1 MAGTPK
7 DTHYA
12 TLRRAHRDRTRGPK
26 EAEPHRLYGL
36 HAVGAALA
44 NPRRRIA
51 RVLVTRNAAA
61 RLPDDALKG
70 REVETVEPRAL
81 DALLGS
87 DAVHQGVAIETEPLP
102 EATLDALPQADL
114 VLALDQVT
122 DPHNVGAILRS
133 AVAMGAG
140 AVVTTARNAPAE
152 TATLAKAASGA
163 MEHVPI
169 CRVRNLSA
177 ALTDLSARGYR
188 TVGLDSDGP
197 TDLEGALEGA
207 LGSGPLCL
215 VLGAEGRGLREKT
228 RATVDALAR
237 LDMPGAI
244 RSLNVSNAAAIALYV
259 ARRHLGTGGTPP
271 VDATQRD
278 VNAS

>member
-1 MAGTPK
+1 MTGTPK

-12 TLRRAHRDRTRGPK
+12 NLRRAHRERTRGAP
-26 EAEPHRLYGL
+26 APEPHRLYGL
-36 HAVGAALA
+36 HAVGAALL
-44 NPRRRIA
+44 NPERRVH

-61 RLPDDALKG
+61 RLPDGALDG

-81 DALLGS
+81 DALLGA
-87 DAVHQGVAIETEPLP
+87 DAVHQGVAIEVDPLP
-102 EATLDALPQADL
+102 DIALDALDPSDL
-114 VLALDQVT
+114 LIALDQVT
-122 DPHNVGAILRS
+122 DPHNVGAVLRS
-133 AVAMGAG
+133 AAAMGVG

-169 CRVRNLSA
+169 VRVRNLSA
-177 ALTDLSARGYR
+177 ALTDLSKRGYR

-197 TDLEGALEGA
+197 TDLEGALET
-207 LGSGPLCL
+207 GPLCL

-228 RATVDALAR
+228 REHVDALAR

-259 ARRHLGTGGTPP
+259 ARRHL
-271 VDATQRD
+271 A
-278 VNAS
+278 A

>member
-1 MAGTPK
+1 MSGTPK

-12 TLRRAHRDRTRGPK
+12 NLRRAHRERTRGPA
-26 EAEPHRLYGL
+26 EPEPHRLYGL
-36 HAVGAALA
+36 HAVEAALA

-61 RLPDDALKG
+61 RLPDGALVG
-70 REVETVEPRAL
+70 QTVETVEPRAL
-81 DALLGS
+81 DALLGP
-87 DAVHQGVAIETEPLP
+87 DAVHQGVVVECAPLP
-102 EATLDALPQADL
+102 DLDIDALPSTDL
-114 VLALDQVT
+114 ILALDQVT

-140 AVVTTARNAPAE
+140 AVVMTARNAPPE

-163 MEHVPI
+163 LEHVPI
-169 CRVRNLSA
+169 VRVRNLSG
-177 ALTDLSARGYR
+177 ALGDLSARGYR

-197 TDLEGALEGA
+197 TDLDGA
-207 LGSGPLCL
+207 LGTGPLCL

-237 LDMPGAI
+237 LEVPGAI

-259 ARRHLGTGGTPP
+259 ARRRLDGGNT
-271 VDATQRD
+271 
-278 VNAS
+278 